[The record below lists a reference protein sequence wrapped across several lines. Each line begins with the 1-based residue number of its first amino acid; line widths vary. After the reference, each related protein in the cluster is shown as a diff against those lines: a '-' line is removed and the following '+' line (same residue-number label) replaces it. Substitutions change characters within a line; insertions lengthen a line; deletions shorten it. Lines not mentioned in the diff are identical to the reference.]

1 MGVLAIAGII
11 ALTALTC
18 GAGAAIGVGVSA
30 LISGAMSA
38 MSAQEDEGVLGAF
51 LDGALTGAVSSIASG
66 AALALYLGGGT
77 VAMGLGMLSSF
88 ALGTIGGMMGNAY
101 SQNISYGTVDWK
113 VSAVT
118 GVLNGINSAVGT
130 YAIVKAPLIKATNDP
145 FKNFT
150 SSLGVSVLGS
160 AIGVYL
166 ASLIPNYNDKRE

>member
-1 MGVLAIAGII
+1 MIAGTI

-18 GAGAAIGVGVSA
+18 GTGAAIGVGVSA

-38 MSAQEDEGVLGAF
+38 MSAQEDEDILGAF
-51 LDGALTGAVSSIASG
+51 LGGAITGAVSSIAIASG
-66 AALALYLGGGT
+66 ATLALYYGGGT

-88 ALGTIGGMMGNAY
+88 AIGTIGGMMGNAY

-130 YAIVKAPLIKATNDP
+130 YAIVKVPLINVTNDP

-150 SSLGVSVLGS
+150 ESLGVSVLGS

-166 ASLIPNYNDKRE
+166 GSLIPNYNDKRE